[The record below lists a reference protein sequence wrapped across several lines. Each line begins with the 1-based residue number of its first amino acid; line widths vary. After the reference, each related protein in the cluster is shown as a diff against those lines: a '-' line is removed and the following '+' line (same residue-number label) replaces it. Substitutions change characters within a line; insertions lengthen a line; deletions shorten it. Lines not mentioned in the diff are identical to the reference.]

1 MMGHGN
7 RIKNKKSSKSIL
19 AVEHVL
25 PLKNAMSLGNG
36 KSGKVRN
43 STWPFSMVTDF
54 VYKCQMIC
62 LRGT

>member
-1 MMGHGN
+1 MMGHDN
-7 RIKNKKSSKSIL
+7 RIKNKKSSKSIV

-25 PLKNAMSLGNG
+25 PLKNAMSLVNG
-36 KSGKVRN
+36 KIRN
-43 STWPFSMVTDF
+43 STWPFSMVPDF